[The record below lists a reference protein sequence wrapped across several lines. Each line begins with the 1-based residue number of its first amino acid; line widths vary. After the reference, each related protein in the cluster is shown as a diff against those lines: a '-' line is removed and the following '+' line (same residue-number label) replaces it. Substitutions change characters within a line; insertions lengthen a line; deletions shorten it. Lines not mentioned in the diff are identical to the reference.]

1 MLRKTKWFS
10 SICRVELYRK
20 GYFLLE
26 EDLEG
31 GLIPHQGMTH
41 FLLQMLIAEE
51 VGTRVQPSS
60 L

>member
-1 MLRKTKWFS
+1 LRKTKLFS
-10 SICRVELYRK
+10 SICGIEFYQK

-26 EDLEG
+26 DLGG
-31 GLIPHQGMTH
+31 GLIPHQGMIH

>member
-1 MLRKTKWFS
+1 LRKTKWFS
-10 SICRVELYRK
+10 SICDVELYRK
-20 GYFLLE
+20 GYFLLG
-26 EDLEG
+26 EDLKG
-31 GLIPHQGMTH
+31 GLIPHQGMNH